1 MIHSN
6 RTTREKTLA
15 IITGITILAV
25 AIYTMLVE
33 PQIIRRSA
41 RLEQL
46 AQAHLTF
53 AKMNADV
60 LIKDRIDNIYRR
72 LEPLIVAS
80 GEDQQEISLLTRE
93 LQRMYDKR
101 NLKIRSVKI
110 MPTTKEPFYR
120 RLAIKLEMV
129 GEVGDILGFIR
140 VLESH
145 PRPIKIERLDLIAKQ
160 IAGRIQTSFIVTK
173 VVTESGGDSN

>member
-1 MIHSN
+1 MIHNN
-6 RTTREKTLA
+6 RTNREKALA
-15 IITGITILAV
+15 AITGISILGVAV
-25 AIYTMLVE
+25 YAMLVE
-33 PQIIRRSA
+33 PQVIRRSA

-46 AQAHLTF
+46 AQAQLTF
-53 AKMNADV
+53 TKMSADV

-72 LEPLIVAS
+72 LEPLIVSS
-80 GEDQQEISLLTRE
+80 GADQQEISLFTQE
-93 LQRMYDKR
+93 LQKLYDKR

-120 RLAIKLEMV
+120 RLAIKVEMV

-140 VLESH
+140 ALESH

-160 IAGRIQTSFIVTK
+160 IAGRIQASFIVTK
-173 VVTESGGDSN
+173 VVTESGGESN

>member
-1 MIHSN
+1 MIYSN
-6 RTTREKTLA
+6 RTNREKTLA
-15 IITGITILAV
+15 TITGITILAV

-33 PQIIRRSA
+33 PQIIRRGF
-41 RLEQL
+41 RLDQL
-46 AQAHLTF
+46 AQAQLTF

-72 LEPLIVAS
+72 FEPLIVAS
-80 GEDQQEISLLTRE
+80 GTDQQEISLFTQE
-93 LQRMYDKR
+93 LQRLYDKR

-129 GEVGDILGFIR
+129 GEVGDILGFIKA
-140 VLESH
+140 LESH
-145 PRPIKIERLDLIAKQ
+145 PKPIKIDRFDLIAKQ
-160 IAGRIQTSFIVTK
+160 IAGRIQASFIVTK

>member
-6 RTTREKTLA
+6 RTNREKALA
-15 IITGITILAV
+15 IIIGITILAL

-33 PQIIRRSA
+33 PQIISRSV

-46 AQAHLTF
+46 AQSQLTF

-72 LEPLIVAS
+72 FEPLIVAS
-80 GEDQQEISLLTRE
+80 GTDQQEISLFTQE
-93 LQRMYDKR
+93 LQKLYDKR

-110 MPTTKEPFYR
+110 MPTTKDPFYR
-120 RLAIKLEMV
+120 RLAIKLEMI
-129 GEVGDILGFIR
+129 GEVDNIFGFIR
-140 VLESH
+140 AIESH
-145 PRPIKIERLDLIAKQ
+145 PKPIKIERLDLIAKQ
-160 IAGRIQTSFIVTK
+160 IAGRIQASFIVTK
-173 VVTESGGDSN
+173 VVIESGGDSN

>member
-25 AIYTMLVE
+25 VIYTMLVE
-33 PQIIRRSA
+33 PQIVRRGA

-46 AQAHLTF
+46 AQAKLTF

-80 GEDQQEISLLTRE
+80 GEDQQEISLFTQE
-93 LQRMYDKR
+93 LQRLYDRR

-140 VLESH
+140 ALESH

-160 IAGRIQTSFIVTK
+160 IAGRIQASFIVTK